1 MFLVTD
7 IKALLFVMEQNS
19 GLNFDLEFEYQKEIH
34 KMGTSSD
41 FDRKSGR
48 FVDTLFFLD
57 NQQFCSMHD
66 WFLNARLGDK
76 RIVDI
81 KDKTKVT
88 RASKDVLD
96 LLSEYKN
103 HEKENTNKDI
113 TRLERKTYG
122 SEGTVQKVTLLVL
135 TFLSVLCF
143 TFAIIGYLQVDIEL
157 FKFLGA
163 AIIITGILIYLL
175 IKPIKY
181 RHLSSKVII
190 DEKGV
195 YYNSRVKEYFM
206 PWEQVGVVESR
217 IQKNEYYTF
226 FFSKNMRKLIYKN
239 EPKYISN
246 NLIFVAFDNRV
257 IDLINIYWTGNVV
270 GIKHLNTKEEIKELR
285 KNRKKI

>member
-1 MFLVTD
+1 
-7 IKALLFVMEQNS
+7 MEQNS
-19 GLNFDLEFEYQKEIH
+19 GLIFDLEFEYKKEIH

-41 FDRKSGR
+41 YDRKTGK
-48 FVDTLFFLD
+48 FFDTLFFLD
-57 NQQFCSMHD
+57 DQQFCSMHD

-76 RIVDI
+76 RVVDI
-81 KDKTKVT
+81 KDEIKVT

-103 HEKENTNKDI
+103 YEKENTNKDI

-122 SEGTVQKVTLLVL
+122 SEGVVQKVTLLVL
-135 TFLSVLCF
+135 TFFSVLCF

-157 FKFLGA
+157 FEFFGV
-163 AIIITGILIYLL
+163 AIIITGFLISLL

-195 YYNSRVKEYFM
+195 HYNSRVNEYFM
-206 PWEQVGVVESR
+206 PWEQVSLVESR

-226 FFSKNMRKLIYKN
+226 FFSKNKRKRIYKN

-246 NLIFVAFDNRV
+246 NLIFMAFDNRV

-270 GIKHLNTKEEIKELR
+270 GIKHLNAKEQRQL
-285 KNRKKI
+285 